1 MNLPPAPSVAFV
13 TVSYAP
19 DRDRC
24 ALLSRSLEAFAP
36 SFEHWIVVDNAD
48 RQSFRA
54 LENERTTV
62 LTTEEVL
69 PLWLRRLNLR
79 KLELRSN
86 LWLQARGKPVRG
98 WLLQQMVKLAT
109 AEVVTADVVVHAD
122 SDVVLLR
129 SFQPESLVDRE
140 GRVRLYSR
148 PAAIGEDLLGHVE
161 WHRTAEKLL
170 SIGRAE
176 LPVPDFITSLVPW
189 KRENASALLAHIE
202 ANTGHTWFRAVAAA
216 WDVSEY
222 ILYGRFVTDVLGD
235 AAGQFTTSASLCR
248 DYWTPAPL
256 SAEELDRFL
265 EDIAPEQVAVSITAK
280 AGMEPLDYVG
290 ALERHWA
297 ALDERNAP
305 AFGHEGRS

>member
-1 MNLPPAPSVAFV
+1 M
-13 TVSYAP
+13 
-19 DRDRC
+19 
-24 ALLSRSLEAFAP
+24 
-36 SFEHWIVVDNAD
+36 
-48 RQSFRA
+48 
-54 LENERTTV
+54 
-62 LTTEEVL
+62 LTTQEVL

-79 KLELRSN
+79 KLGLRSN

-98 WLLQQMVKLAT
+98 WLVQQIVKLAI
-109 AEVVTADVVVHAD
+109 AEVVTADILVHAD

-129 SFQPESLVDRE
+129 SFQPGSLVDRD
-140 GRVRLYSR
+140 GRVRLYSQ
-148 PAAIGEDLLGHVE
+148 PAAIGENLLDHVE

-170 SIGRAE
+170 GIGRAE
-176 LPVPDFITSLVPW
+176 LPVPDFITHLVPW
-189 KRENASALLAHIE
+189 KRENATALLAHIE
-202 ANTGHTWFRAVAAA
+202 ANTGRSWFRAVAAA

-235 AAGQFTTSASLCR
+235 AAGHFTSPASLCS

-280 AGMEPLDYVG
+280 AGMEPPDYVG
-290 ALERHWA
+290 ALERRWA

-305 AFGHEGRS
+305 AVGNEGRS